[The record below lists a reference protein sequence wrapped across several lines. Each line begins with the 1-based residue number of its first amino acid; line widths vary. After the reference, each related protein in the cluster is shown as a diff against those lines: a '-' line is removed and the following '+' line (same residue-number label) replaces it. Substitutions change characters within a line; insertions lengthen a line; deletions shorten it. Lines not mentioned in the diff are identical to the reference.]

1 LRSSTAPVMI
11 ENTTPSRAA
20 TTPAPR
26 SAEPRVARSSPR
38 LDNRHNEL
46 ADALTGLRDSM
57 QSEPEPPA
65 DAPVEAV
72 EESEDI
78 IAPPAADG
86 GESAPSYLDNIG
98 NGATDEDAPEGSDA
112 ASTAPRGW
120 SSGPLDV
127 RDALLGDAA
136 PSSPAAAASNPP
148 ARYATP
154 PAPAAAPTP
163 RPTAPRASAPQAQRS
178 AAPATTP
185 RSSPRPAPAAERDL
199 AADLVGDGEYAR
211 PTTEP
216 ETDEALGAIE
226 AAPAPIE
233 YEPAPSPAPTPAPVR
248 PRAATPAPAVT
259 APSTTPPAAASS
271 TRVTTTVP
279 QSRPT
284 TPAVP
289 RNIANIRP
297 RGDVLAS
304 CRPPM
309 IISSVAGPQRI
320 IVGRPSEYRVVVEN
334 KGDQA
339 ARQLVATV
347 AVPGWAAVEDAV
359 ASNGEVNRQAPV
371 ADGDPQAIKWELYEL
386 GAGEAHTLTLKL
398 VPSSGRPL
406 LLAVQCDQAPAT
418 AEATVDVQEPKLQME
433 ITGPEEVMFGKSQ
446 RYTLLLSNPGTGD
459 AEDVVIE
466 LVPPGGD
473 VKAPV
478 RHKVGALAA
487 GSTKTIELEL
497 TAREAGELKMQAAA
511 MAAGDLRS
519 EMVKTVLCRRA
530 KLDVDWRGPD
540 KSFAGAVATYYLRVR
555 NPGTAPAE
563 RVAVEFTLPAGAE
576 LVDASAGHSWDG
588 DRRMV
593 SWQPGALNASEERFM
608 QVRCKLNKAGANE
621 LTLVART
628 EAGDLSDVQ
637 AVPVNVEALADLKL
651 QVTDPQGVLPVGQTA
666 TYEIRV
672 QNRGQTAAR
681 GVNVAAM
688 FSAGIDPVHVEGG
701 QHEISDGRVAF
712 RPIDMLPAGAEV
724 VLRIHAK
731 AADAGTHVFRAEV
744 VCDDLDTKLAAE
756 ETTRYFVEEE
766 RWADASAAYSDGEAT
781 TR

>member
-1 LRSSTAPVMI
+1 
-11 ENTTPSRAA
+11 
-20 TTPAPR
+20 
-26 SAEPRVARSSPR
+26 
-38 LDNRHNEL
+38 
-46 ADALTGLRDSM
+46 
-57 QSEPEPPA
+57 
-65 DAPVEAV
+65 
-72 EESEDI
+72 
-78 IAPPAADG
+78 
-86 GESAPSYLDNIG
+86 
-98 NGATDEDAPEGSDA
+98 
-112 ASTAPRGW
+112 
-120 SSGPLDV
+120 
-127 RDALLGDAA
+127 
-136 PSSPAAAASNPP
+136 
-148 ARYATP
+148 
-154 PAPAAAPTP
+154 
-163 RPTAPRASAPQAQRS
+163 
-178 AAPATTP
+178 
-185 RSSPRPAPAAERDL
+185 
-199 AADLVGDGEYAR
+199 
-211 PTTEP
+211 
-216 ETDEALGAIE
+216 
-226 AAPAPIE
+226 
-233 YEPAPSPAPTPAPVR
+233 
-248 PRAATPAPAVT
+248 
-259 APSTTPPAAASS
+259 
-271 TRVTTTVP
+271 
-279 QSRPT
+279 
-284 TPAVP
+284 
-289 RNIANIRP
+289 
-297 RGDVLAS
+297 
-304 CRPPM
+304 
-309 IISSVAGPQRI
+309 
-320 IVGRPSEYRVVVEN
+320 VVVEN
-334 KGDQA
+334 KGDQP

-347 AVPGWAAVEDAV
+347 NVPAWAAVEDAV
-359 ASNGEVNRQAPV
+359 ASNGEVTRPAPI
-371 ADGDPQAIKWELYEL
+371 AEGDPQAIKWELYEL
-386 GAGEAHTLTLKL
+386 AAGQAHTLTLKL

-406 LLAVQCDQAPAT
+406 LLAVQCDQAPAS

-433 ITGPEEVMFGKSQ
+433 ITGPAEVMFGKSQ

-459 AEDVVIE
+459 AEDVMIE

-473 VKAPV
+473 VKQPV

-576 LVDASAGHSWDG
+576 LVDASAGHSWDAQ
-588 DRRMV
+588 RRMV

-621 LTLVART
+621 LNLVART

-637 AVPVNVEALADLKL
+637 AVPVTVEALADLKL

-712 RPIDMLPAGAEV
+712 RTIDMLPAGAEV

-731 AADAGTHVFRAEV
+731 ASEAGTHVFRAEV

-766 RWADASAAYSDGEAT
+766 RWADASAAYSDSEST